1 MEILRLVKIQILLV
15 FTFPGYMRFF
25 SFAGKMD
32 VSLL

>member
-1 MEILRLVKIQILLV
+1 MEIMRLVKMQILVV
-15 FTFPGYMRFF
+15 FTFSGCMRFF